1 MVSVLLFFFLMI
13 RRPPRSTLFPYTT
26 LFRSLVSE
34 RPARV
39 RRAEGVAQASV
50 DRADLGAGRE
60 QVAQDRVEPWAPH
73 LERQRAAVACRE
85 RVGQAL
91 HQLEVLHV
99 AARDEVEDQVALG
112 WGAAV
117 QPRLVRLDTVEHLLI
132 RRPLVRRPV
141 AQIDDAAV
149 VELRLVGAIALGDV
163 VMAVGTSPSAIAPTR
178 RGREST
184 RLKSSHY

>member
-34 RPARV
+34 RPAGV
-39 RRAEGVAQASV
+39 GGPEGVAQASV
-50 DRADLGAGRE
+50 DGADLGAGRE
-60 QVAQDRVEPWAPH
+60 QVAQAGVDPWAPP
-73 LERQRAAVACRE
+73 LERQRPAVACRE

-112 WGAAV
+112 WGAAI
-117 QPRLVRLDTVEHLLI
+117 QPRLIRLDAVEHLLI

-141 AQIDDAAV
+141 AQIDDAPV
-149 VELRLVGAIALGDV
+149 VELRLVRAIALGDV
-163 VMAVGTSPSAIAPTR
+163 VMAVAAHEPGLAPR
-178 RGREST
+178 VEPAPGGVGG
-184 RLKSSHY
+184 